1 MDANKK
7 ALVQPVNVM
16 FRYLQTKEKVE
27 IWLFDNKMVR
37 MEGII
42 RGFDEYMNLVLD
54 EVLEVN
60 YKSQTRQNLG
70 MILLKGD
77 CISLIRS
84 LNPSAES

>member
-1 MDANKK
+1 MAESKK

-16 FRYLQTKEKVE
+16 FRHLQTKEKVE
-27 IWLFDNKMVR
+27 IWLFDNKFIR

-54 EVLEVN
+54 KVFEVN
-60 YKSQTRQNLG
+60 YKAKTRQDLG

-77 CISLIRS
+77 CVSLIRS
-84 LNPSAES
+84 LDGEDS

>member
-1 MDANKK
+1 MAESKK

-16 FRYLQTKEKVE
+16 FRHLQTKEKVE
-27 IWLFDNKMVR
+27 IWLFDNKFIR

-54 EVLEVN
+54 KVFEVN
-60 YKSQTRQNLG
+60 YKAKTRQDLG

-77 CISLIRS
+77 CVSLIRS
-84 LNPSAES
+84 LDAED